1 MHVPQPATAPA
12 RPALQ
17 AWQQQQHPPAASSP
31 PPKPSGLEL
40 KVSFQ
45 PGVRDTRAA
54 YAALTQGLGGLLC
67 AGVAMVPQLA
77 VMAAPAAGWFPADGG
92 APWLAAAVAAAA
104 GKGSEVGAEGAA
116 AAQTGGVGGRQVY
129 AWLGQEGVCTE
140 NLSAWRRLLPCRAAA
155 GLGALPQ
162 AAALAAAPYYSLGL
176 RLWVQPGGD
185 GGAGTGQQPSIV
197 QLRQVLTV
205 VLPAGAADT
214 QQQQQQ
220 QQQQRRRQPELVVAL
235 FGAGLPPACSAA
247 SSSQLYIAAGSA
259 LSGDPPPGCQRQA
272 TAAGALLACDLQQ
285 AALPQLPASL
295 LQPPAE
301 TLPAQ
306 LQVVQHLV
314 QQGGQAGT
322 LVVGVRVASA
332 AAAAA
337 GAALQ
342 QQQAGGA
349 RSGGALVHVMQLL
362 PWQLMVQ
369 ARSVQLVLDGQVSG
383 HRCMHACAGYH
394 AFSLPASW
402 HMSCQAS
409 LSLKGCQRSGLLVS
423 ALRAMHSSLPQHATP
438 PSPARPPTCPQALGP
453 HAPELVWQA
462 VDARP
467 DRTAVVE
474 ALLRLPPGQLSN
486 SSGAAWHE
494 VKLSVAYRA
503 AFVGAFDHAPDA
515 SRGVDVPPA
524 LANLLPAA
532 CDGSGGGGAPERQG
546 GDGGSGIGG
555 SVGNGDAAEE
565 RRGASSPLLTRL
577 RLDCGAVQAYSG
589 GGGGGLAQLPLPDFS
604 MPFNVICFTS
614 TLLAV
619 LLGGAAN
626 AVLRCVVAGRGLPP
640 VSARGV
646 RCLHALGPL
655 LVFAPHSLVLPV
667 GDTNYASLRRPCPCR
682 SPAELAGVASTAG
695 GTPRW
700 RRKLRRLAALAVG
713 MAALAIYLDKDL
725 QRRFDA
731 AAHHFALGRTCA
743 PELHGEL

>member
-1 MHVPQPATAPA
+1 MGARGPRAPPLHAVAIAIAVLLALPLGLMAEQHAEELLLQPLADGDVLAHFEFSSAASLHAAHTRGFP
-12 RPALQ
+12 PALLELVRRHGVAQ
-17 AWQQQQHPPAASSP
+17 LELSLTQGRWAWQQQQHPPAASSP

-369 ARSVQLVLDGQVSG
+369 ARSVQLVLDGQ
-383 HRCMHACAGYH
+383 
-394 AFSLPASW
+394 
-402 HMSCQAS
+402 
-409 LSLKGCQRSGLLVS
+409 
-423 ALRAMHSSLPQHATP
+423 
-438 PSPARPPTCPQALGP
+438 ALGP

-626 AVLRCVVAGRGLPP
+626 AVLR
-640 VSARGV
+640 
-646 RCLHALGPL
+646 
-655 LVFAPHSLVLPV
+655 
-667 GDTNYASLRRPCPCR
+667 